1 MTYLESARICEEYTN
16 LNFKHD
22 FSQISVLNEQLQDGY
37 DFFISKQRNTVMIYP
52 TVKAGSIFEGY
63 YTAHLSKYNSDF
75 EYNQETDE
83 IVGLTK
89 EKLQEMLS
97 LLEKGFKIAKND
109 LLVKDLE
116 KDFE

>member
-1 MTYLESARICEEYTN
+1 MTYLEAARTCKDYTN
-16 LNFKHD
+16 LKFKYD
-22 FSQISVLNEQLQDGY
+22 SNQISVLDEQLQDGY
-37 DFFISKQRNTVMIYP
+37 DFFISKQRNEVMIYP
-52 TVKAGSIFEGY
+52 AIKPGCICSGY

-75 EYNQETDE
+75 DYDSNTDE

-97 LLEKGFKIAKND
+97 LLEKGFKMAQND

>member
-1 MTYLESARICEEYTN
+1 MTFIEAARICEQYTN

-22 FSQISVLNEQLQDGY
+22 SNVISVVNKQLQDGY
-37 DFFISKQRNTVMIYP
+37 DFFISKQINVVKIYP
-52 TVKAGSIFEGY
+52 TVKAGSIFKGY

-75 EYNQETDE
+75 DYVQETDE

-97 LLEKGFKIAKND
+97 LLEQGFKMVQSD
-109 LLVKDLE
+109 LLVKELE

>member
-1 MTYLESARICEEYTN
+1 
-16 LNFKHD
+16 
-22 FSQISVLNEQLQDGY
+22 
-37 DFFISKQRNTVMIYP
+37 MIYP
-52 TVKAGSIFEGY
+52 TVKAGSVFKGY

-75 EYNQETDE
+75 DYDSNTDE

-97 LLEKGFKIAKND
+97 LLEKGFKMAQND

>member
-1 MTYLESARICEEYTN
+1 MTFIEAARICTEYTN
-16 LNFKHD
+16 LNFKQD
-22 FSQISVLNEQLQDGY
+22 FNVISVVNKQLQDGY
-37 DFFISKQRNTVMIYP
+37 DFFISKQKKEVKIYP
-52 TVKAGSIFEGY
+52 TVKAGSVFDGY

-75 EYNQETDE
+75 EYDPETDE

-97 LLEKGFKIAKND
+97 LLEQGLKMVKSD
-109 LLVKDLE
+109 LLVKELE